1 MKMIRKSEVGF
12 TEVAQERYDVLAAN
26 HARLSD
32 EVAAENVRIA
42 AEHEARVAAANE
54 QWKQAVDGIREAHRI
69 ETERVEDRRAEL
81 TAEHELYV
89 GRYEQFVEEVRATHS
104 QAVANARQSHAQ
116 HLKDVEAFNAA
127 AEERAAESS
136 LVRKT
141 LAKLGVTLKYPD
153 AVEKVEPNELVLPE
167 PMTLPDAPTEP
178 ELPEL
183 PPEPELP
190 PKPKLPKPELL
201 GLPHEPVEPD
211 PTPTY
216 TVKVVSEKDVEDEPW
231 LWVDTPDGP
240 ARAPIGA
247 AILEHDVTGDKHVVA
262 AEDLELHYARAPSK

>member
-26 HARLSD
+26 HARLSE
-32 EVAAENVRIA
+32 EVAAANTRILAEHEASLAAAKEQWTQTVDGILEAHRVETGRVEERRDAMA
-42 AEHEARVAAANE
+42 AEHELR
-54 QWKQAVDGIREAHRI
+54 
-69 ETERVEDRRAEL
+69 
-81 TAEHELYV
+81 V
-89 GRYEQFVEEVRATHS
+89 GRYEQFVEEVTATHS
-104 QAVANARQSHAQ
+104 KAVANANRSHAQ
-116 HLKDVEAFNAA
+116 HLKDVEVFNAA

-141 LAKLGVTLKYPD
+141 LAKLGVTLKYPE
-153 AVEKVEPNELVLPE
+153 AVEKVKPNELVLPE
-167 PMTLPDAPTEP
+167 MLTLPDAPTEP

-240 ARAPIGA
+240 ARAPVGA

-262 AEDLELHYARAPSK
+262 AEDLELHYERAPSK